1 MTTKSVIGQV
11 GAQDSKGFD
20 FDVTVSPTSTL
31 ALTLGYGFNDSK
43 IREMAEVKDKALAE
57 AVYGTDPTA
66 TKESLNS
73 TKGNWQ
79 ANIPNQNFYAYGS
92 YTIPRGILK
101 DLEFHLSSSYTGKVY
116 RNTTN
121 STWFDAYWITDFGLS
136 YLLRNNVHLTFN
148 LNNLFDN
155 HYYNQALGQQLVPS
169 MPRNF
174 QVAISYKL

>member
-1 MTTKSVIGQV
+1 M
-11 GAQDSKGFD
+11 
-20 FDVTVSPTSTL
+20 
-31 ALTLGYGFNDSK
+31 
-43 IREMAEVKDKALAE
+43 AE
-57 AVYGTDPTA
+57 AVYGDNPDA

-73 TKGNWQ
+73 TQGNWQ

-92 YTIPRGILK
+92 YTIPRGIFK

-116 RNTTN
+116 RNTSN
-121 STWFDAYWITDFGLS
+121 STWFDPYWITDFGMS

-148 LNNLFDN
+148 LNNLFDKQ
-155 HYYNQALGQQLVPS
+155 YYNQALGQQLVPS

>member
-1 MTTKSVIGQV
+1 MTKRVIGQV

-20 FDVTVSPTSTL
+20 FDVTVSPVSSL

-43 IREMAEVKDKALAE
+43 IREMAEVKDKALAD
-57 AVYGTDPTA
+57 AIYGNDPA
-66 TKESLNS
+66 ASKESLNS

-79 ANIPNQNFYAYGS
+79 ANVPNQTFYAYGS
-92 YTIPRGILK
+92 YTIPRGALK

-116 RNTTN
+116 RNTAN
-121 STWFDAYWITDFGLS
+121 SSWFDAYWISDLGLS
-136 YLLRNNVHLTFN
+136 YRLPNNVHLTFN
-148 LNNLFDN
+148 LNNVFDKS
-155 HYYNQALGQQLVPS
+155 YYNQALGQQLVPS